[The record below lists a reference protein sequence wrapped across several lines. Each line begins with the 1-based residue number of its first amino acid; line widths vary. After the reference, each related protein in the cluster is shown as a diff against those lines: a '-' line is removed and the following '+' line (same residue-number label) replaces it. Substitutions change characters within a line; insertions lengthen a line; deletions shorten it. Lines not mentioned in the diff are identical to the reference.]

1 MNRRRS
7 RPCSRRAA
15 NSANPRPPGNRPKQ
29 GRSKSRPSRAR
40 ARAAISEVQ
49 QKRAAL
55 EQAQLNLQYTQIVA
69 PVSGEVNKTVVE
81 GMNVQPGE
89 QLLTI
94 VPLDEIWVTA
104 NFKETQL
111 RRMKVGQRSD
121 IHVDSSGVTFR
132 GHVDSIAG
140 ATGPPVQFA
149 PAGKCD
155 GQLCKNR
162 SAHSRKN
169 CSRTG
174 RKPESPAS
182 AGHERCARRIHPM
195 STAASLPA
203 DQEIWRPKFNPWL
216 IAVVVAMAAF
226 MEVLDTSIANVALP
240 YMAGNLGA
248 SNDQSTW
255 VLTSYLVSNAIVLPI
270 SGWLAGAFG
279 RKRFFTICLFI
290 FTVSSLLCGIAP
302 SLGLLLFFRV
312 LQGAGGGGL
321 QPMAQAILA
330 DTFPPQQRGLAFAL
344 YGITAVTAPTIGP
357 TLGGWITFNYSWRWI
372 FFINLPVGLLTL
384 FLVYQFVED
393 PPYLA
398 RIKAAGVKLDYIG
411 IALLTLGVGAL
422 QILLDKGQEDDWFGS
437 RFITSLAVTA
447 VICLLTLVIWEWYQ
461 KAPIVDVRLFKSF
474 NFASSNLMMF
484 TLGIMLFSSLVL
496 MPLFLQTLMGYTA
509 QVAGLAISAGGLC
522 LLIEMPIMGKLTTVV
537 QARRL
542 IAFGWLCLALAMF
555 YSTKRIDLQIGFS
568 TALWLRVAQVFGM
581 GFLFVPIT
589 LVAYIGIP
597 PEKNNAVSGI
607 VNFMRNI
614 GSSVGTSLVT
624 TLLARRAQFHQEI
637 LVGHVSAANPR
648 LQGAIIG
655 LSQRLANSGL
665 DKHAA
670 QLSAYARIYQA
681 VQAQATAAAYIDTF
695 EVLAVGSFIMI
706 FLAFVLKKNDPGGG
720 HVLAE

>member
-1 MNRRRS
+1 M
-7 RPCSRRAA
+7 
-15 NSANPRPPGNRPKQ
+15 
-29 GRSKSRPSRAR
+29 
-40 ARAAISEVQ
+40 
-49 QKRAAL
+49 
-55 EQAQLNLQYTQIVA
+55 
-69 PVSGEVNKTVVE
+69 
-81 GMNVQPGE
+81 
-89 QLLTI
+89 
-94 VPLDEIWVTA
+94 
-104 NFKETQL
+104 
-111 RRMKVGQRSD
+111 
-121 IHVDSSGVTFR
+121 SS
-132 GHVDSIAG
+132 
-140 ATGPPVQFA
+140 
-149 PAGKCD
+149 
-155 GQLCKNR
+155 
-162 SAHSRKN
+162 
-169 CSRTG
+169 
-174 RKPESPAS
+174 
-182 AGHERCARRIHPM
+182 
-195 STAASLPA
+195 AASLTA
-203 DQEIWRPKFNPWL
+203 DQDIWRPKYNPWL
-216 IAVVVAMAAF
+216 IAVVVALAAF

-270 SGWLAGAFG
+270 TGWLAGTLG
-279 RKRFFTICLFI
+279 RKRFFMTCLFL

-302 SLGLLLFFRV
+302 SLDLLLFFRV

-344 YGITAVTAPTIGP
+344 PIFTAVTAPTIGP

-384 FLVYQFVED
+384 LLVYRFVED
-393 PPYLA
+393 PPYLS

-411 IALLTLGVGAL
+411 VSLLALGVGAL
-422 QILLDKGQEDDWFGS
+422 QVLLDKGQEDDWFGS
-437 RFITSLAVTA
+437 QFITPLAVTA
-447 VICLLTLVIWEWYQ
+447 VVCLLGLVIWEWYQ

-522 LLIEMPIMGKLTTVV
+522 LLIEMPIMGTLTTKI

-542 IAFGWLCLALAMF
+542 IAFGWFSLALAMF

-597 PEKNNAVSGI
+597 PEKNNAVAGI

-637 LVGHVSAANPR
+637 LIGNIRAGNPR
-648 LQGAIIG
+648 LQGAVAG
-655 LSQRLANSGL
+655 LSQQLAVSGL
-665 DKHAA
+665 DKHTA
-670 QLSAYARIYQA
+670 QMAAYARIYKSI
-681 VQAQATAAAYIDTF
+681 QAQASAAAYIDTF
-695 EVLAVGSFIMI
+695 MVLAVGSAIMI
-706 FLAFVLKKNDPGGG
+706 FLAFVLKKNDLGGGG
-720 HVLAE
+720 HVAVE